1 MTARAR
7 RLALLAAIVVAAAGL
22 RLAWHDWD
30 GGHHLHPDERFLGMV
45 VAAVEL
51 PGGIG
56 EYLDSRRSPLNPAN
70 RGFPFYVYGDLPLL
84 MTRAGVEGLQCLH
97 TAWCGDRPP
106 TGAEDAGDRGLAG
119 RLCWPEG
126 RAPALVSPG
135 GATRVGRLLSSLL
148 DLATLGWLWW
158 LSRQLWGDRAALVA
172 AALWAVTVLPIQHA
186 HFATVDS
193 IATSFGTA
201 ALACA
206 VWAARTGGGAA
217 FAAAGVAAGLAA
229 ACRIN
234 LAPAAGLVP
243 LAAAWWLSRPEVG
256 RAGWRRAVPVAV
268 AGVALAAMSFRLAM
282 PYAFDG
288 AFAPDPRWVESMSKV
303 RGMMAAPLDAGPP
316 GVQWADRTPLV
327 FALRNMVVWGMG
339 IPLGLAALAGWGL
352 FALDGLRRRADAGLD
367 PALLVWAW
375 ATLQVGWYGA
385 QPVMSMRYLLPAYPA
400 MVALAAWML
409 VRPWSTAKARGEGW
423 RPVVARAALP
433 AVLLATAAWAWAFT
447 AVYREPHTRVAAS
460 RWLLDAAPGGPH
472 LVLEDGRGSREL
484 DLRPLPGGD
493 GRGIVMALLPE
504 RDAALRTLSLPRVD
518 LVPAGG
524 AAPSGWVRVRV
535 APSPD
540 GRAAVVET
548 AAEVVR
554 GRELVVDLQRAP
566 VRAGAW
572 AFVVVDGMGPDE
584 TARLARPVVVGEH
597 WDDGLPLRLDGTDP
611 SAVYRVEQLHSFDP
625 DGPAKRDHLLERL
638 ADADLVVLSSN
649 RVVASIPRL
658 PERWPLTT
666 RFYRLLLSGGL
677 GFEVAAELASYPR
690 LGPLEL
696 PDSETTGALGLV
708 PDPTRLPRPGRW
720 TVPLP
725 PAEEAFSV
733 YDHPRVLILR
743 KRDDFS
749 LASAAEALGPF
760 P

>member
-1 MTARAR
+1 MTVPAR
-7 RLALLAAIVVAAAGL
+7 RLALLAAIVVAAAVL

-45 VAAVEL
+45 AAAVEL
-51 PGGIG
+51 PDSFG
-56 EYLDSRRSPLNPAN
+56 EYVDSRRSPLNPAN
-70 RGFPFYVYGDLPLL
+70 RGFPFFVYGDLPLL
-84 MTRAGVEGLQCLH
+84 ATRAAVEGLDHLH
-97 TAWCGDRPP
+97 AAWCGERPP
-106 TGAEDAGDRGLAG
+106 PAAAAGDPPVVV

-126 RAPALVSPG
+126 EAPAVASSAA
-135 GATRVGRLLSSLL
+135 ATRVGRLLSSVL
-148 DLATLGWLWW
+148 DLATLAWLWW
-158 LSRQLWGDRAALVA
+158 LVRQLWGDRAATAA
-172 AALWAVTVLPIQHA
+172 AALWAVTVLAIQHA

-193 IATSFGTA
+193 TATSVGTA

-206 VWAARTGGGAA
+206 VWAARTGRGAA

-229 ACRIN
+229 ACRVN

-243 LAAAWWLSRPEVG
+243 LAAVWWLSRPETG
-256 RAGWRRAVPVAV
+256 RSEWRRAVVAAA
-268 AGVALAAMSFRLAM
+268 AGVALAAVAFRFAM

-288 AFAPDPRWVESMSKV
+288 VASLDPRWVESMSKV

-316 GVQWADRTPLV
+316 GIQWADRTPLV

-339 IPLGLAALAGWGL
+339 IPLGAAALAAWGV
-352 FALDGLRRRADAGLD
+352 FALRGLRWGGGGGLD
-367 PALLVWAW
+367 PAILVWLW
-375 ATLQVGWYGA
+375 ATLQVGWYGS

-400 MVALAAWML
+400 MVALASWL
-409 VRPWSTAKARGEGW
+409 LTRPWSEEGRRRGGW
-423 RPVVARAALP
+423 RLTATRAALP
-433 AVLLATAAWAWAFT
+433 VVLVATAAWAWAFT
-447 AVYREPHTRVAAS
+447 AVYREPHPRIAAS
-460 RWLLDAAPGGPH
+460 RWLLDAVSGGPQ
-472 LVLEDGRGSREL
+472 LELEDDSGTRRL
-484 DLRPLPGGD
+484 DLEPMAGGVGTAMVMSFRPDDD
-493 GRGIVMALLPE
+493 GVLSG
-504 RDAALRTLSLPRVD
+504 LSLPRVD
-518 LVPAGG
+518 LVPADGVP
-524 AAPSGWVRVRV
+524 PSGWVRVRV

-548 AAEVVR
+548 ATEVAS
-554 GRELVVDLQRAP
+554 GRELTVDLQRAP

-572 AFVVVDGMGPDE
+572 TFVVVDGVGPGE
-584 TARLARPVVVGEH
+584 GARLGRPVVVGEH
-597 WDDGLPLRLDGTDP
+597 WDDGLPLRLDGHDP
-611 SAVYRVEQLHSFDP
+611 SAVYRFGQLHSFDP

-638 ADADLVVLSSN
+638 AGADLVVLSSN

-690 LGPLEL
+690 LGRLEF
-696 PDSETTGALGLV
+696 PDSETTGALGLE

-749 LASAAEALGPF
+749 LGSAAEALGSF